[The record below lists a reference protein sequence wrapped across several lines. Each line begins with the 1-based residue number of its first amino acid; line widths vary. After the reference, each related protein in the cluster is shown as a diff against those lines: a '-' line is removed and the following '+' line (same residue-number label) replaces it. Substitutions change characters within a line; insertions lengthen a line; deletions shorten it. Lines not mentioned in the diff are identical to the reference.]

1 MSMVG
6 HILFPVDFSARS
18 KAMKPFVVSMAKELK
33 AKVTLLN
40 VIHIPGGW
48 YGGIEG
54 VYPFAFDI
62 DAMVAEG
69 RKQLAEFFGHP
80 EGLTKETEVCQG
92 DPAAAIAA
100 FAEKH
105 GVGLIMMPTHGY
117 GKFRSLLLGSVTA
130 KVLHDAKCP
139 VLTEA
144 HTEDPRLPSS
154 EPIRSVICA
163 VDLNPESVGLICYAN
178 RLARGFGAEFR
189 LIHAVPRLEG
199 DAARFDYADFRHA
212 LIDQARSEI
221 QKLQEGAGTA
231 VEVAV
236 HAGKASEVVCEA
248 ARKHNADLLVIGR
261 GRLHGALGRL
271 RTNAYSIIRESPCPV
286 LSA

>member
-48 YGGIEG
+48 YGGMEG

-117 GKFRSLLLGSVTA
+117 GKFRSLLLGS
-130 KVLHDAKCP
+130 
-139 VLTEA
+139 
-144 HTEDPRLPSS
+144 
-154 EPIRSVICA
+154 
-163 VDLNPESVGLICYAN
+163 
-178 RLARGFGAEFR
+178 
-189 LIHAVPRLEG
+189 
-199 DAARFDYADFRHA
+199 
-212 LIDQARSEI
+212 
-221 QKLQEGAGTA
+221 
-231 VEVAV
+231 
-236 HAGKASEVVCEA
+236 
-248 ARKHNADLLVIGR
+248 
-261 GRLHGALGRL
+261 
-271 RTNAYSIIRESPCPV
+271 
-286 LSA
+286 